1 MYYEKYGFAARFA
14 ARYRSKYIG
23 EVTNFANDRAL
34 RYVDGGTFMD
44 AQVSYGWD
52 EGMLDGLTLL
62 FQINNISN
70 EPYYAYNQ
78 DKVRFQDY
86 QQYGT
91 VYLLGATYHF
101 GGQ

>member
-1 MYYEKYGFAARFA
+1 M
-14 ARYRSKYIG
+14 
-23 EVTNFANDRAL
+23 
-34 RYVDGGTFMD
+34 DGGTFMD
-44 AQVSYGWD
+44 GQVSYAFD
-52 EGMLDGLTLL
+52 EGALDGLTLL

-78 DKVRFQDY
+78 DKTRYQDY

-91 VYLLGATYHF
+91 VYLLGATYKL